1 MRLLVASA
9 AACLVLNG
17 CIAVAVSQFNDH
29 QGKSFAPPPDAA
41 MVYLYGVSPCDN
53 TGVAARMRHSQT
65 TLAIYPGTYRYFSVR
80 PGVHNI
86 SVAGQD
92 KISIDALPGQC
103 YFIEAE
109 VACDGGIPRF
119 RQRVV
124 DQEQGR
130 SKVRAS
136 VLGLGVPSQ

>member
-9 AACLVLNG
+9 AACLALNG
-17 CIAVAVSQFNDH
+17 CIAVAVSQFNDQ

-41 MVYLYGVSPCDN
+41 MVYLYGVSSCDN
-53 TGVAARMRHSQT
+53 TGVAARMRHSRT
-65 TLAIYPGTYRYFSVR
+65 TLAIYPRTYKYFSVK
-80 PGVHNI
+80 PGMHSI
-86 SVAGQD
+86 SLAGQE
-92 KISIDALPGQC
+92 KISFDALPGQC

-109 VACDGGIPRF
+109 VTCDGGIPRF

-124 DQEQGR
+124 DQEQGK

-136 VLGLGVPSQ
+136 VLGLGMQNQ